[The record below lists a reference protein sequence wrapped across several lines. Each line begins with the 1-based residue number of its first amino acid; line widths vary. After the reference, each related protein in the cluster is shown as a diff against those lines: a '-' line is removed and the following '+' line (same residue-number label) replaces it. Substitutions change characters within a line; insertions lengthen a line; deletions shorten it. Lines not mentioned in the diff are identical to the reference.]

1 MISLTL
7 LLLAQPSTLNLN
19 QTPIV
24 SRQNGGKLSNTRQY
38 AIDCR
43 SGMSCSVD
51 GGVLLISS
59 SGSTSAPVDAT
70 YLTQTANAT
79 LTNEQALSALG
90 TGLMSNTT
98 GTGVVSIYGGSA
110 CGANQYASSVNAS
123 GTLICA
129 QVATSQLSGTIT
141 DGQLA
146 SSYSGVGACAANTFA
161 TTLSDNAAPT
171 CSAVNDATGALKGGV
186 VLAGDLAGTASLP
199 SVVDDSHAHT
209 GTTISAL
216 DTGDI
221 TTGTLGQARGGT
233 GAGALT
239 CSAGDFLT
247 SNGTAY
253 SCGTPTAGAPTGAS
267 YITRVAEAGLSS
279 ETAMG
284 ALGTGVS
291 TSNATAAALQTVT
304 IRRTTAAGSG
314 GTTLAQEG
322 TGTVGVSQMVPGTG
336 NWTGRSVHTGTAGT
350 AGALLD
356 SWGWTVGEI
365 GAGAA
370 DVPGQ
375 QMQCKKYGQNGE
387 QMPYVASGTAN
398 GVTIAVTAAGAGG
411 LASGAI
417 AVTFIAE

>member
-110 CGANQYASSVNAS
+110 
-123 GTLICA
+123 
-129 QVATSQLSGTIT
+129 
-141 DGQLA
+141 
-146 SSYSGVGACAANTFA
+146 
-161 TTLSDNAAPT
+161 
-171 CSAVNDATGALKGGV
+171 
-186 VLAGDLAGTASLP
+186 
-199 SVVDDSHAHT
+199 
-209 GTTISAL
+209 
-216 DTGDI
+216 
-221 TTGTLGQARGGT
+221 
-233 GAGALT
+233 
-239 CSAGDFLT
+239 
-247 SNGTAY
+247 
-253 SCGTPTAGAPTGAS
+253 
-267 YITRVAEAGLSS
+267 
-279 ETAMG
+279 
-284 ALGTGVS
+284 
-291 TSNATAAALQTVT
+291 
-304 IRRTTAAGSG
+304 
-314 GTTLAQEG
+314 
-322 TGTVGVSQMVPGTG
+322 
-336 NWTGRSVHTGTAGT
+336 
-350 AGALLD
+350 
-356 SWGWTVGEI
+356 WGWTVGEI